1 MDAIH
6 IVALDE
12 RFAMILFPAF
22 AALTASLGWATGAVL
37 AQAPARALGTFEFT
51 RIQLLACSAIVAAGC
66 AGLGLWGSVSWG
78 QWPAFAASIVIG
90 ILLGNLAMIECLRLG
105 GPRRMEL
112 LLSLKAP
119 VVGVMAFAWLG
130 EVPNIPDLIGAALAL
145 CGVALAILYGS
156 NAQSASDRTHG
167 RLALIVL
174 LGLLA
179 TGCQGAGF
187 LIVKPAMLDGT
198 PPLAITAIR
207 LLGAAFLISLV
218 ALWPAPALR
227 SHQPLTP
234 ALLARTILPG
244 FIGYGVSSSLLLYAM
259 SVMDAGIAAVLG
271 SMSPVLVLPII
282 WIKERV
288 APRLPALLGAALAV
302 AGSAVIGLL

>member
-1 MDAIH
+1 
-6 IVALDE
+6 
-12 RFAMILFPAF
+12 MILFPAL
-22 AALTASLGWATGAVL
+22 AALIASLGWATGAVL
-37 AQAPARALGTFEFT
+37 AQPPARALGTFEFT

-66 AGLGLWGSVSWG
+66 TGLGLWGSVAWG
-78 QWPAFAASIVIG
+78 HWPAFAASIVIG

-119 VVGVMAFAWLG
+119 VVGLLAFAWLG
-130 EVPNIPDLIGAALAL
+130 EVPNTPDLIGAALAL

-156 NAQSASDRTHG
+156 NARSASDQTHG
-167 RLALIVL
+167 RMAMIVL

-179 TGCQGAGF
+179 TGFQGVGF

-218 ALWPAPALR
+218 ALWPSPAFR
-227 SHQPLTP
+227 SHRPLTP
-234 ALLARTILPG
+234 TLLARTVLPG
-244 FIGYGVSSSLLLYAM
+244 FIGYVVSSSLLLYAM
-259 SVMDAGIAAVLG
+259 SVMDAGIASVLG
-271 SMSPVLVLPII
+271 SLSPVLVLPII
-282 WIKERV
+282 WIKEGV
-288 APRLPALLGAALAV
+288 APRSPALLGAGLAV
-302 AGSAVIGLL
+302 AGSAMIVLI